1 MVAVVS
7 IILSAG
13 GSQAL
18 ALTGYGSFS
27 PSTDVTQAFNRYQ
40 IDSNLNYYI
49 CGSKVYP
56 DAIIGIDKGYTLDS
70 KLWQKIEV
78 TPKAFEKLIFD
89 MQREHG
95 NLLGA
100 NHQGFA
106 ILDDMGMQIGVWY
119 SALNATNTN
128 SFVKMVDK
136 NKVHVQTVTMVLMQS
151 WRNRRSVR

>member
-1 MVAVVS
+1 MKYAKILLMIAVVS

-18 ALTGYGSFS
+18 ALTGYGSFA
-27 PSTDVTQAFNRYQ
+27 PSTEVKQAFDRYQ
-40 IDSNLNYYI
+40 IDSNLNYYL
-49 CGSKVYP
+49 CGSNVYP

-70 KLWQKIEV
+70 NLWQKIEV
-78 TPKAFEKLIFD
+78 TPKAFQRLISD

-106 ILDDMGMQIGVWY
+106 ILDDKGKQIGVWY
-119 SALNATNTN
+119 SELNATNTR
-128 SFVKMVDK
+128 SFVKMIDK
-136 NKVHVQTVTMVLMQS
+136 KTVHVQTVTMDK
-151 WRNRRSVR
+151 